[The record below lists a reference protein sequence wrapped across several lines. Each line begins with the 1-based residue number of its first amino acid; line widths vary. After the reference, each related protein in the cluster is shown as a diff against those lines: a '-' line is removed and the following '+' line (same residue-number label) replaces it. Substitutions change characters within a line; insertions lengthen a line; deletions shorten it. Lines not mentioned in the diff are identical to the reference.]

1 MLKDSLKEGELTVS
15 MRLILLKAELY
26 RTWSGSRK
34 AEIRREIAILEEQL
48 EAERRAIEERQG
60 ELF

>member
-1 MLKDSLKEGELTVS
+1 MLKDSLKEVELTTAT
-15 MRLILLKAELY
+15 RLILLKDELF
-26 RTWSGSRK
+26 RTWGRDRK
-34 AEIRREIAILEEQL
+34 AELRREIAILEEQL